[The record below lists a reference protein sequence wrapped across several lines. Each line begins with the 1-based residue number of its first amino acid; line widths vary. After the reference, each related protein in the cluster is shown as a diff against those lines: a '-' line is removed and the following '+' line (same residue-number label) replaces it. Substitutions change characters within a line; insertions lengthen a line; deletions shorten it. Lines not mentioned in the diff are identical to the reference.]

1 MLLEHVQRLAANLFM
16 KEKLKII
23 VLNVQFWPLFFLV
36 TLLGIPMLALWIFVR
51 TLFSSHRV
59 RMRIFRRMIVC
70 YGRMVLACMF
80 PWVRVFR
87 ELSSEKPTQP
97 AIYICNHRS
106 TSDPF
111 LMALLPGEFIQVVN
125 IWPFKIPILGWF
137 AKWAGYLSV
146 REMPF
151 DQFSKTAAD
160 YLKQGISMAAFPEGT
175 RAGEGPM
182 GPFHSSMFRVAL
194 ATGVPVVPV
203 CISGNQ
209 RIPLKG
215 SLRLNPG
222 TIRVRFLP
230 PITADTYREWSP
242 FTFKNHV
249 HDLIKTELKEM
260 DAKRLF

>member
-1 MLLEHVQRLAANLFM
+1 M

-23 VLNVQFWPLFFLV
+23 GLNILFWPLFILA
-36 TLLGIPMLALWIFVR
+36 TLLGIPILALWVFVR
-51 TLFSSHRV
+51 TLFSSHRT

-80 PWVRVFR
+80 PLVRIVR
-87 ELSSEKPTQP
+87 EGSPKEQP
-97 AIYICNHRS
+97 QPCIYICNHRS

-111 LMALLPGEFIQVVN
+111 LMAFLPGEFIQIVN
-125 IWPFKIPILGWF
+125 IWPFRIPILGWF

-151 DQFSKTAAD
+151 EQFSNTASG
-160 YLKQGISMAAFPEGT
+160 YLEQGVSLAAFPEGT
-175 RAGEGPM
+175 RAGCGPM

-194 ATGVPVVPV
+194 STGVPVVPV
-203 CISGNQ
+203 CISGNE

-222 TIRVRFLP
+222 TIRIRFLSP
-230 PITADTYREWSP
+230 VTVETYGDWAP
-242 FTFKNHV
+242 FHFKNHV
-249 HDLIKTELKEM
+249 HDLIKTELK
-260 DAKRLF
+260 KVKH